1 LIAPLSA
8 SGGRLVAVLPASARG
23 KDILPGINAT
33 WSREYKNEFSGT
45 SIAELRG
52 RPLADGP
59 A

>member
-45 SIAELRG
+45 SISVVIMV
-52 RPLADGP
+52 ADKV
-59 A
+59 